1 MTKKKTLLIIPF
13 VIFMS
18 LVLSLITPALCY
30 ADDSDYKPR
39 LEAPNSSIAYYN
51 RELNR
56 YFQVGSGMPNCV
68 AYAYGRIY
76 EMNGEKPLITH
87 GSAGD
92 WYFINKS
99 NGYYKYG
106 SEPKLGAVACW
117 SRHVAVVEKIDDNG
131 ITLSES
137 HWGGR
142 YFDTVTYQNLS
153 SHYGQTFYGYIY
165 TYNGGVTKKLEN
177 KLLNATNQKSNQ
189 YMTEKANVIDVQN
202 QFTLATMD
210 VEANNQTEQAPTVIT
225 LADKLN
231 TNR

>member
-13 VIFMS
+13 VIVMS
-18 LVLSLITPALCY
+18 FILSLITPALCY
-30 ADDSDYKPR
+30 ADDSTYEPR
-39 LEAPNSSIAYYN
+39 LTAPSSSSAYYN

-76 EMNGEKPLITH
+76 EMNGEAPLITH

-99 NGYYKYG
+99 NGYYEYG

-117 SRHVAVVEKIDDNG
+117 SRHVAVVEAIDENG

-137 HWGGR
+137 HWRGR
-142 YFDTVTYQNLS
+142 YFNTVTYKTLS

-165 TYNGGVTKKLEN
+165 TYNGGVTKELEE
-177 KLLNATNQKSNQ
+177 KLLNATNQNSDKII
-189 YMTEKANVIDVQN
+189 TERARTVDVQN
-202 QFTLATMD
+202 QFALATRSI
-210 VEANNQTEQAPTVIT
+210 EENSEEQIEPPVLT
-225 LADKLN
+225 LVDKLN

>member
-13 VIFMS
+13 VIVMS
-18 LVLSLITPALCY
+18 FILSLITPALCY
-30 ADDSDYKPR
+30 ADDSTYEPR
-39 LEAPNSSIAYYN
+39 LTAPSSSSAYYN

-76 EMNGEKPLITH
+76 EMNGEAPLITH

-99 NGYYKYG
+99 NGYYEYG

-117 SRHVAVVEKIDDNG
+117 SRHVAVVEAIDENG

-137 HWGGR
+137 HWHGR
-142 YFDTVTYQNLS
+142 YFNTVTYKTLS

-165 TYNGGVTKKLEN
+165 TYNGGVTKELEE
-177 KLLNATNQKSNQ
+177 KLLNATNQNSDKII
-189 YMTEKANVIDVQN
+189 TERARTVDVQN
-202 QFTLATMD
+202 QFALATRSIEENSD
-210 VEANNQTEQAPTVIT
+210 EQIEPPVLT

>member
-13 VIFMS
+13 VIVMS
-18 LVLSLITPALCY
+18 LILSLITPALCY
-30 ADDSDYKPR
+30 ADDSTYEPR
-39 LEAPNSSIAYYN
+39 LTAPSSSSAYYN

-76 EMNGEKPLITH
+76 EMNGEAPLITH

-99 NGYYKYG
+99 NGYYEYG

-137 HWGGR
+137 HWHGR
-142 YFDTVTYQNLS
+142 YFNTVTYSNLS

-165 TYNGGVTKKLEN
+165 TYNNGVTKKLEK
-177 KLLNATNQKSNQ
+177 KLLNATNQNSDKF
-189 YMTEKANVIDVQN
+189 MTDKARTVDVQN
-202 QFTLATMD
+202 QFTLATMN
-210 VEANNQTEQAPTVIT
+210 VEENSEEQNEPPVLI
-225 LADKLN
+225 LADKLS